1 MSWMTSPSVASF
13 APTYAY
19 STLALPAH
27 TSLASIPSQGVPSC
41 HKDHLA
47 PTGRSDPYRDILDY
61 ISRLTEDL
69 NTAAS
74 ATATALSIEKVVV
87 EGCPVEDLLSS
98 ELSSRVKDALWKA
111 LHHPEVTKLLE
122 SNGFPGDTGEE
133 GEPEQPAGLNH
144 VTWQAF
150 MIALRQE
157 APDIWR
163 ALLQKTSR
171 AHVVKSLDYG
181 RDKAP
186 ADIARDSGESTHDG
200 PFVVKRMT
208 GNGMVGLAI
217 AIPVGLS
224 FLGIIL
230 IVVAYKHRRQQE
242 RIAAQRWNDGGERGI
257 QPRQR
262 AG

>member
-1 MSWMTSPSVASF
+1 
-13 APTYAY
+13 
-19 STLALPAH
+19 
-27 TSLASIPSQGVPSC
+27 
-41 HKDHLA
+41 
-47 PTGRSDPYRDILDY
+47 
-61 ISRLTEDL
+61 
-69 NTAAS
+69 
-74 ATATALSIEKVVV
+74 
-87 EGCPVEDLLSS
+87 LSS
-98 ELSSRVKDALWKA
+98 ELSSRVQNALWKA

-122 SNGFPGDTGEE
+122 SNGFHDDTGEE

-150 MIALRQE
+150 MIALHQE

-163 ALLQKTSR
+163 ALRQKTSR

-186 ADIARDSGESTHDG
+186 VDIAKQDSGESTHDG
-200 PFVVKRMT
+200 PFVIKRMT

-217 AIPVGLS
+217 AIPVGLG

-230 IVVAYKHRRQQE
+230 MVVAYKHRRQQE
-242 RIAAQRWNDGGERGI
+242 RIAAQRRNDGGERGI
-257 QPRQR
+257 ELRQR